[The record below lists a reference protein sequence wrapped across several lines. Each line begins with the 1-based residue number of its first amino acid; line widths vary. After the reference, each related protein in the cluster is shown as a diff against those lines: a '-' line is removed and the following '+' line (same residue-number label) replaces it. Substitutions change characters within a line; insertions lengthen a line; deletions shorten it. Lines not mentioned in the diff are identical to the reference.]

1 MIEENMIAILQNNR
15 PGVHL
20 QNTSIANDEIEA
32 QLGPSS
38 ILIPQQQS
46 TDIHEESQ
54 PQQQVGTS
62 GGLGLNPTEIQRSGQ
77 EATLGRGRSQTGMLG
92 KRSSQEHDENDADD
106 NERTEGILQ
115 RKERRRMRYPE
126 PKTTDRQ
133 GERSDDF
140 TTAFIERYEKIT
152 LEFDDDSPPVTY
164 SMLKIHRIIC
174 NHKKNN

>member
-1 MIEENMIAILQNNR
+1 
-15 PGVHL
+15 
-20 QNTSIANDEIEA
+20 
-32 QLGPSS
+32 
-38 ILIPQQQS
+38 
-46 TDIHEESQ
+46 
-54 PQQQVGTS
+54 
-62 GGLGLNPTEIQRSGQ
+62 
-77 EATLGRGRSQTGMLG
+77 MLG

-115 RKERRRMRYPE
+115 RKERRQMRYPE

-140 TTAFIERYEKIT
+140 TTAFMKRYENIT